1 MTTAEINVQTELDQV
16 EHWRTQE
23 LVRAGYSA
31 AAAAE
36 LAARHDIDL
45 HHAVELVGQGCP
57 PDLAVQILL

>member
-1 MTTAEINVQTELDQV
+1 MTTAEVNVLTELDQV
-16 EHWRTQE
+16 EHWRTEE
-23 LVRAGYSA
+23 LVRAGYPA

-57 PDLAVQILL
+57 PELAVKILL

>member
-16 EHWRTQE
+16 EHWRTEE

-36 LAARHDIDL
+36 LATRHDIDL

-57 PDLAVQILL
+57 PELAVQILR